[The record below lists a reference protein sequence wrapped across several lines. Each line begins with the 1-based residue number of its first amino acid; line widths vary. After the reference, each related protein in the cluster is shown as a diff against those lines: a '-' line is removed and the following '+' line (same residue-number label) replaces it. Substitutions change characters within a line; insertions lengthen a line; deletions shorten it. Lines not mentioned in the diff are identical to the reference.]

1 MTRRTLFWKVYPYL
15 FLVIFLSLL
24 LAALYGAREMRS
36 LYMSQVTST
45 LEARVQLAGKIIAP
59 YMVSGDQNAIQKEC
73 VDISRMTNTRFT
85 VIALDGSILGDSHE
99 DPHTMESHANR
110 PEIVVALSG
119 ETGIK
124 RRYSVT
130 LQANM
135 MYVASPVRQDGQI
148 IGVLRAA
155 VPVSEVETVPN
166 SFYWDIGIS
175 GIIILFLAAI
185 VSSAVLNRVTGPL
198 RDLRTVAGKYASGE
212 FGSRLPVP
220 HTEEIADL
228 AVSMNRMAEQLDHRI
243 RTVAQ
248 QRNERDA
255 ILSSMSEGLLA
266 LDSSEKI
273 VMLNRVAAGI
283 LNLSITESRGKA
295 FYEVI
300 RIPALLDFVEEAL
313 KRSSISEMEFSL
325 LGKEE
330 KHIQVRAAAL
340 KNAAGE
346 TGGLVLVFNDITRL
360 KRLESVRRDFVAN
373 VSHELRTPI
382 TAITG
387 SVETLLHGAADNPED
402 CRRFINM
409 IARHSERLNN
419 LIKDL
424 MALAKIESQT
434 GSSGVELSEGFIGS
448 IIESSVQA
456 CQENSRAHSVLVSHK
471 CEHDLVAKVNRS
483 MLQQAITN
491 LIENA
496 IKYSNAGSAVRVEGS
511 LVNGEVQIAVIDR
524 GVGIA
529 EKHLPRLFERFY
541 RVDEART
548 RDIGGTGL
556 GLAIVKHIALAHNGK
571 VSVESKIGAGSTF
584 RIHLPTIS

>member
-1 MTRRTLFWKVYPYL
+1 MTRRTLFWKLYPYL

-36 LYMSQVTST
+36 LYISQVTST
-45 LEARVQLAGKIIAP
+45 LEARVKVAGRIIAP
-59 YMVSGDQNAIQKEC
+59 YLMANDTAAIQAEC
-73 VDISRMTNTRFT
+73 LDISSMTNTRLT
-85 VIALDGSILGDSHE
+85 VIALNGVILGDSHE
-99 DPHTMESHANR
+99 DPNTMESHLNR
-110 PEIVVALSG
+110 PEIVIALSG

-124 RRYSVT
+124 RRYSNT

-135 MYVASPVRQDGQI
+135 LYVASPIKKDGEI
-148 IGVLRAA
+148 VAVLRAA

-166 SFYWDIGIS
+166 SFYWDIVIG
-175 GIIILFLAAI
+175 GVIILFLAAM
-185 VSSAVLNRVTGPL
+185 VSLAVLNRVTGPL
-198 RDLRTVAGKYASGE
+198 RDLRTVAGKYASGD
-212 FGSRLPVP
+212 FSSRLPVP
-220 HTEEIADL
+220 RTEEVADL
-228 AVSMNRMAEQLDHRI
+228 ALSMNRMAEQLDHRI

-266 LDSSEKI
+266 LDASEKI

-283 LNLSITESRGKA
+283 LNLNIADSRGKA
-295 FYEVI
+295 LYEAI
-300 RIPALLDFVEEAL
+300 RIPALLDFVEGAL
-313 KRSSISEMEFSL
+313 NRSSISEMEFSL
-325 LGKEE
+325 QDKAE

-340 KNAAGE
+340 KNADKE

-387 SVETLLHGAADNPED
+387 SVETLLNGALDNPED
-402 CRRFINM
+402 SRRFVSM

-419 LIKDL
+419 LINDL
-424 MALAKIESQT
+424 LALARIESQT
-434 GSSGVELSEGFIGS
+434 EKAGAELAEGFIGS
-448 IIESSVQA
+448 IIESSAQA
-456 CQENSRAHSVLVSHK
+456 CQENSRAHSVLVSHQ
-471 CEHDLVAKVNRS
+471 CENDLVANVNRS

-491 LIENA
+491 LIDNA
-496 IKYSNAGSAVRVEGS
+496 IKYSNPGSAVRVEGS
-511 LVNGEVQIAVIDR
+511 LIDNEVVISVIDK

-529 EKHLPRLFERFY
+529 EEHLPRLFERFY
-541 RVDEART
+541 RIDEARS

-556 GLAIVKHIALAHNGK
+556 GLAIVKHIALAHHGK
-571 VSVESKIGAGSTF
+571 VSVESRIGAGSTF
-584 RIHLPTIS
+584 RIHLPAIG